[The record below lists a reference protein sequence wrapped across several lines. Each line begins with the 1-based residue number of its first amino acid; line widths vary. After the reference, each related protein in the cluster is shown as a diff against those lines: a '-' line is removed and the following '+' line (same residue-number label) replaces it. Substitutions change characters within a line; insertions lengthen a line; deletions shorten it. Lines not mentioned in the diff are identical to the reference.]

1 MRTEDFLNYQ
11 LNIYQWQPAFLP
23 IGVQHGIAGQE
34 GSPPPIYIYMEL
46 INQQSLSSHS
56 VSVMCTSNQRF
67 LHVPPM
73 GTN

>member
-11 LNIYQWQPAFLP
+11 LNLYQWQPAFLP

-46 INQQSLSSHS
+46 INQQSLSSRS
-56 VSVMCTSNQRF
+56 VYVWWRANMKF
-67 LHVPPM
+67 
-73 GTN
+73 